1 MPLRGVLA
9 EKHPFNQRSAYKVAV
24 SITATTSVTLPV
36 FLTGALAVQVRQ
48 SLHFSVTGLGVLVAS
63 FFAAA
68 SLVSVFAGA
77 LAERLGGE
85 RIMRACALS
94 VALLLFGI
102 AAFGR
107 SYPAMLVF
115 LVLAGFTNG
124 TMQPAVNLF
133 VIDAVPPGR
142 RGFALGVKQAA
153 IPVSTLFAGLAV
165 PAIAL
170 TIGWEYAYAFAGVVA
185 LLVLAAVPPGRST
198 GIVRSGGDARN
209 RPRIALAPIIT
220 LAAAMALGAGAA
232 NALGAFLVENAV
244 HTGFSPSDAGLVAA
258 FGSACGLVSRLVG
271 GAMAD
276 RRGGRHLPVIAGMV
290 GLGAVGYAAL
300 ALQNYWLV
308 IPATAI
314 AYAAGW
320 GWNGVFNFAIIVN
333 HPGAEGRATGTTQ
346 AGAFIGSV
354 VGPLAFGY
362 AVDHLS
368 FAWAWSLTSLTA
380 LLAAGGMLLGRRLLL
395 RQRERG
401 ATTITVLG

>member
-1 MPLRGVLA
+1 M
-9 EKHPFNQRSAYKVAV
+9 
-24 SITATTSVTLPV
+24 SITATTATTLPV

-48 SLHFSVTGLGVLVAS
+48 SLHFSVGALGLLVAA

-68 SLVSVFAGA
+68 SLVSVLAGA
-77 LAERLGGE
+77 MAEKLGGE
-85 RIMRACALS
+85 RIMRVCALA

-102 AAFGR
+102 AAYGR
-107 SYPAMLVF
+107 SYAVMLGM

-124 TMQPAVNLF
+124 AMQPAVNLF

-165 PAIAL
+165 PVIAL
-170 TIGWEYAYAFAGVVA
+170 TIGWHYAYAIAGVVA
-185 LLVLAAVPPGRST
+185 LIVLVAVPPGRST
-198 GIVRSGGDARN
+198 GVIRSGVDYSKE
-209 RPRIALAPIIT
+209 RPRIALPPIIT
-220 LAAAMALGAGAA
+220 LAAAMAFGAGAA

-244 HTGFSPSDAGLVAA
+244 HTGFSPSDAGLLAA

-271 GAMAD
+271 GLLAD

-290 GLGAVGYAAL
+290 GLGAVGYAAF
-300 ALQNYWLV
+300 ALQSYWLV

-354 VGPLAFGY
+354 IGPLAFGY
-362 AVDHLS
+362 VVDHAS
-368 FAWAWSLTSLTA
+368 FSWAWSLASVAALTS
-380 LLAAGGMLLGRRLLL
+380 AAGMMLGRKLLL
-395 RQRERG
+395 RQKERG
-401 ATTITVLG
+401 AAEITVLG

>member
-142 RGFALGVKQAA
+142 RGFALGVRQAA

-170 TIGWEYAYAFAGVVA
+170 TIGWEYAYAFVGWSRSWCWLRCRPAARPASSGREAMRGTGRA
-185 LLVLAAVPPGRST
+185 LL
-198 GIVRSGGDARN
+198 
-209 RPRIALAPIIT
+209 
-220 LAAAMALGAGAA
+220 
-232 NALGAFLVENAV
+232 
-244 HTGFSPSDAGLVAA
+244 
-258 FGSACGLVSRLVG
+258 
-271 GAMAD
+271 
-276 RRGGRHLPVIAGMV
+276 
-290 GLGAVGYAAL
+290 
-300 ALQNYWLV
+300 
-308 IPATAI
+308 
-314 AYAAGW
+314 
-320 GWNGVFNFAIIVN
+320 
-333 HPGAEGRATGTTQ
+333 
-346 AGAFIGSV
+346 
-354 VGPLAFGY
+354 
-362 AVDHLS
+362 
-368 FAWAWSLTSLTA
+368 
-380 LLAAGGMLLGRRLLL
+380 
-395 RQRERG
+395 
-401 ATTITVLG
+401 

>member
-1 MPLRGVLA
+1 M
-9 EKHPFNQRSAYKVAV
+9 
-24 SITATTSVTLPV
+24 SITATTATTLPV
-36 FLTGALAVQVRQ
+36 FLTGALAVQVRE
-48 SLHFSVTGLGVLVAS
+48 SLHFSVGALGLLVAA
-63 FFAAA
+63 FFASA
-68 SLVSVFAGA
+68 SLVSVLAGA
-77 LAERLGGE
+77 MAEKLGGE
-85 RIMRACALS
+85 RIMRACALA
-94 VALLLFGI
+94 VAFLLFGI
-102 AAFGR
+102 AVFGH
-107 SYPAMLVF
+107 SYAVLLVL

-124 TMQPAVNLF
+124 AMQPAVNLF

-170 TIGWEYAYAFAGVVA
+170 TIGWQYAYAIAGVVA
-185 LLVLAAVPPGRST
+185 LIVLAAVPPGRST
-198 GIVRSGGDARN
+198 GITRSGGDSKA
-209 RPRIALAPIIT
+209 RPRIALPPIIT

-244 HTGFSPSDAGLVAA
+244 HTGFSPSDAGLLAA
-258 FGSACGLVSRLVG
+258 FGSACGLISRLVG
-271 GAMAD
+271 GALAD

-290 GLGAVGYAAL
+290 GLGAVGYAAF

-320 GWNGVFNFAIIVN
+320 GWNGVFNFAIVVN

-346 AGAFIGSV
+346 AGAYIGSV
-354 VGPLAFGY
+354 IGPLAFGY

-368 FAWAWSLTSLTA
+368 FQWAWALASVTA
-380 LLAAGGMLLGRRLLL
+380 VVAAAGMLVGRRLLL
-395 RQRERG
+395 RERDRG
-401 ATTITVLG
+401 ATAITVVG